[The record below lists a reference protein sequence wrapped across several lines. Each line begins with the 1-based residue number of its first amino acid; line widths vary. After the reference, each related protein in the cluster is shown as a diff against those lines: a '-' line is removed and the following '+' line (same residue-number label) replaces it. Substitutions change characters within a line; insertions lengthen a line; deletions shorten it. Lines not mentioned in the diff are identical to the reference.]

1 MPFTADSRAAL
12 KLARARPL
20 QHRETNRLYF
30 KTAMSKTR
38 ITISTTMVTICLL
51 SPALRAILPTDL
63 RARSSLLW
71 CRSTRASWSSSMAT
85 WSSSSSPMR
94 MLSSRCRPM
103 LSPSRSSCS
112 SCSASTALWYAW
124 ICTLSWPSASERSR
138 YPAGA
143 SGSSRYGWEKR
154 AAALGSSAEGRGEE
168 KRTDLLPAG
177 GAAAAGVVLLLRR
190 DFLAGEGP
198 LVLWLLLL
206 LPVVSSAWAKSSAR
220 VGSLGCVRVAV
231 VPGEEK
237 PWNCDVRSS
246 SCFCRPGR
254 VSARLVA
261 FLHVSDMTCQR

>member
-1 MPFTADSRAAL
+1 M
-12 KLARARPL
+12 
-20 QHRETNRLYF
+20 
-30 KTAMSKTR
+30 
-38 ITISTTMVTICLL
+38 
-51 SPALRAILPTDL
+51 
-63 RARSSLLW
+63 
-71 CRSTRASWSSSMAT
+71 
-85 WSSSSSPMR
+85 
-94 MLSSRCRPM
+94 
-103 LSPSRSSCS
+103 
-112 SCSASTALWYAW
+112 
-124 ICTLSWPSASERSR
+124 SWPSASERSR

-154 AAALGSSAEGRGEE
+154 AAALGSSAEARGEE

-177 GAAAAGVVLLLRR
+177 GAAAAAGVVVVLLLLLRR
-190 DFLAGEGP
+190 DFLAGEGR

-261 FLHVSDMTCQR
+261 FLHVSDTTCQR